1 MGVNTSAIF
10 YRRGVPNNN
19 RRFGILVQAN
29 YSFIQPQGVFLNP
42 RRFKII
48 F

>member
-1 MGVNTSAIF
+1 MGVKTSAFF

-19 RRFGILVQAN
+19 RTFGILVQAN
-29 YSFIQPQGVFLNP
+29 YPIIQPQSVFLSG
-42 RRFKII
+42 RFKMR